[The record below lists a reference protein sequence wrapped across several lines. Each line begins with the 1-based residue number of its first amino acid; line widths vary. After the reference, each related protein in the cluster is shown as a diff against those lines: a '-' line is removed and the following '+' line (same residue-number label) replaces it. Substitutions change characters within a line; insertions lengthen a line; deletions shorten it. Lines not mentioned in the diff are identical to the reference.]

1 VDRLCSLGADLDPAI
16 PIVPMVRPGEGKTT
30 RLVVEL
36 SLGAYS
42 NKQYPAALVLQL
54 PDYQITQITNPGRGT
69 LPLHPK
75 I

>member
-1 VDRLCSLGADLDPAI
+1 
-16 PIVPMVRPGEGKTT
+16 MVRPGEGKTT